1 MKSFR
6 LSTKLCTV
14 LFLFSCLVF
23 CGILAWDVGRSAAVE
38 TVLVARE
45 KIVGAEPYMTVEQT
59 NVAKGLLYGI
69 PTFALGVAFS
79 TTLTVLYD
87 AALRFL
93 RGENN

>member
-6 LSTKLCTV
+6 LSTKLCT
-14 LFLFSCLVF
+14 FLFFFTCLVI
-23 CGILAWDVGRSAAVE
+23 CGYLAWEVGQSAAVE
-38 TVLVARE
+38 TVMVARE
-45 KIVGAEPYMTVEQT
+45 KIVGAEPYIAVEQT

-69 PTFALGVAFS
+69 PTFAFGMIFS

-87 AALRFL
+87 AALRFF